1 LCGHEASVS
10 KCKPIDCN
18 YNAIK
23 CLITDDFT
31 SPTDSETG
39 SKTPTTQQP
48 WKCCWNKASIAG
60 IALGVACCVA
70 GGAASAAAVLLTEGL
85 GVSIPEDSVN
95 VVYREYSPEDSV
107 NVVTVQQV
115 GGWLHCLNSH
125 TKCGAATWPHK
136 TSHTECSNKCFI
148 CDHDFSKLLNP
159 KALAGL
165 VTAKKINVPKMCK
178 VFRESEMS
186 THVIVHDEESK
197 TIAYFSPRSDWPT
210 TGVVALRRQAS
221 GMRKFVSDMKIAV
234 VVGAVCAVI
243 LLPVLIVVG
252 ILKGVFEFLVPPKS
266 LCDSSN
272 PYAPDW

>member
-1 LCGHEASVS
+1 MRFTFILLTLATQALSVTLCGHEASVS

-18 YNAIK
+18 YDAIK

-31 SPTDSETG
+31 SPTDLETG

-48 WKCCWNKASIAG
+48 W
-60 IALGVACCVA
+60 
-70 GGAASAAAVLLTEGL
+70 
-85 GVSIPEDSVN
+85 
-95 VVYREYSPEDSV
+95 
-107 NVVTVQQV
+107 
-115 GGWLHCLNSH
+115 
-125 TKCGAATWPHK
+125 
-136 TSHTECSNKCFI
+136 KCFI

-210 TGVVALRRQAS
+210 TGVVVLHRRAS